1 MTAPAKYRQFPSRLK
16 YEKDGEKTDPSDV
29 TGEKRWEEKILSLQS
44 LSRLESQWQ
53 SPEEK
58 EAEKGKSSALL
69 FLTHPLNL
77 AEYSPWIFDVYRL
90 SPCLFNLY
98 AEYMMRNAG
107 LDEAQ
112 DGIKTAGRNINNL
125 RYTNGTTVMAESEE
139 ELKSLLMKVKKES
152 EKLA

>member
-58 EAEKGKSSALL
+58 EAEKGSTLKVSTLKGRLL
-69 FLTHPLNL
+69 HVLDCHLVKFNSIPRSLVDLKYYGFVASLTCC
-77 AEYSPWIFDVYRL
+77 Y
-90 SPCLFNLY
+90 C
-98 AEYMMRNAG
+98 
-107 LDEAQ
+107 
-112 DGIKTAGRNINNL
+112 
-125 RYTNGTTVMAESEE
+125 
-139 ELKSLLMKVKKES
+139 
-152 EKLA
+152 